1 MCNLVNIPNIST
13 TPPSVYTPHTPLP
26 PPEHR
31 PNLSCVLNIKFTK
44 NDSSASVFMHF
55 ARAIY
60 LPSFS
65 TSGNTLPKLIP
76 AGTRC
81 QNNKEQPLSAIN

>member
-1 MCNLVNIPNIST
+1 MCNPVNIPNIST
-13 TPPSVYTPHTPLP
+13 TTPPHSPNIRPP
-26 PPEHR
+26 PPEYR
-31 PNLSCVLNIKFTK
+31 PNLSSVLNIKFTK

-65 TSGNTLPKLIP
+65 TSGNTFHKLIP
-76 AGTRC
+76 AGTRP
-81 QNNKEQPLSAIN
+81 QNNKQQPQSAIN